1 MYYMNSISNTFCR
14 LLPTVLIIL
23 VILVLSSPELSAQC
37 PMCKMSAESNLKDG
51 GTMGKGLNLGILF
64 LLSLPYLFVG
74 TLGYIWYRNRKNYD
88 DSRE

>member
-1 MYYMNSISNTFCR
+1 MSIFNRRFITAVFVMLIVFCW
-14 LLPTVLIIL
+14 
-23 VILVLSSPELSAQC
+23 LSPDLSAQC

-74 TLGYIWYRNRKNYD
+74 TLGYVWYRNRKNYD
-88 DSRE
+88 ESRD